1 VIVGKRWQTPEFY
14 ARPRKLPPRRY
25 IEAAQNVVLRPKP
38 HYAAPAPHS
47 ARPAIASTG
56 SRQQL
61 VTRHAS
67 SVEKAMVDQSIP
79 VGQSAPPTAAAVLVS
94 GASFAG
100 LATAYWMNRLGYRV
114 TVIEVASGL
123 RKGGT
128 PVDIE
133 GETIRILTR
142 MGIIDAVRARALPR
156 RRLEFKNADDRTVG
170 VFGDPPGPE
179 AAPNDA
185 AHEVLDEKYEIHR
198 DDLLDILFATVQPCA
213 QVVFGQTIS
222 QLEERPD
229 GVTVTFRDG
238 SRRDFAL
245 VFGCDG
251 NRSNTRRLAFGGG
264 GGGGGGDF
272 SYFMGG
278 YFFIK
283 VSPTT
288 GLLPPNVSE
297 IFSVPGRT
305 ALLNGYDNQT
315 DIAFAFRTER
325 EIDYN
330 YRDRSQQRRM
340 IHDHFDGLGWKVP
353 AMLDL
358 VDSGDDFYFDRLN
371 QIRMPVWSKGRVA
384 LVGDAGYCVSPVA
397 GMGGSMAI
405 IGAARLA
412 DALQRHGVD
421 HAAAF
426 QEYHDKLHTFVEQVQ
441 EKAVS
446 VGMALMFPSSDA
458 EIAERNRKLSEGV
471 INL

>member
-1 VIVGKRWQTPEFY
+1 MAKNTKGSS
-14 ARPRKLPPRRY
+14 
-25 IEAAQNVVLRPKP
+25 
-38 HYAAPAPHS
+38 S
-47 ARPAIASTG
+47 ARRATSADVRYQTQSREFAKGPAAWQ
-56 SRQQL
+56 RL
-61 VTRHAS
+61 VSYHAS
-67 SVEKAMVDQSIP
+67 SEEEAMIDQSFP
-79 VGQSAPPTAAAVLVS
+79 FEQSAQPTAAAVLVS

-133 GETIRILTR
+133 GETIGILAR
-142 MGIIDAVRARALPR
+142 MGMIDAVRAKALPS
-156 RRLEFKNADDRTVG
+156 RRLEFKDTDDSTVG
-170 VFGDPPGPE
+170 LLGGQPGLDD
-179 AAPNDA
+179 APDK
-185 AHEVLDEKYEIHR
+185 KYEIHR
-198 DDLLDILFATVQPCA
+198 DDLLDILFASVEESA
-213 QVVFGQTIS
+213 EVVFGQTIS
-222 QLEERPD
+222 QLEERQD
-229 GVTVTFRDG
+229 GVAVTFGDG
-238 SRRDFAL
+238 SRRDYVL

-251 NRSNTRRLAFGGG
+251 NRSKTRRLAFGGAE
-264 GGGGGGDF
+264 DF
-272 SYFMGG
+272 SHFMGG

-283 VSPTT
+283 VVPTT
-288 GLLPPNVSE
+288 GLLAPNVSQ

-325 EIDYN
+325 EIDYD
-330 YRDRSQQRRM
+330 YRDRAQQRGI
-340 IHDHFDGLGWKVP
+340 IHDRFDGLGWKVP
-353 AMLDL
+353 AMLDH
-358 VDSGDDFYFDRLN
+358 VDADDEFYFDKIN

-426 QEYHDKLHTFVEQVQ
+426 HEYYDELHPLVYAVQ
-441 EKAVS
+441 ERAARL
-446 VGMALMFPSSDA
+446 GMMLMFPSDDA
-458 EIAERNRKLSEGV
+458 EIAERNRKLSEGA
-471 INL
+471 IDL